1 MDTIALTMK
10 EQQRVTVIERVFRGE
25 LTMAKAAMVPGVCER
40 QRFRIKARVRKE
52 GVRGVIHGNRGRSS
66 PRKWSPTTHHRILE
80 LARRKYRGF
89 NDHHLTEKLAD
100 AEGIPVSRETV
111 RQILRHEGIAS
122 PPKRRPPRHR
132 ARRTRRP
139 TEGMLL
145 QVDGSPHDGLEGR
158 GPMLTLIRAIDD
170 ATAQVPGACFVD
182 HQTTGAYVQLFLAI
196 FAKKGL
202 PQAIYA
208 DRHSIFWT
216 DREPTREEQLAGR
229 RPRTQVG
236 RALDE
241 LGITLIPASSPQAK
255 GRVERL
261 WGTSGTGWSASCGWQ
276 APRPREGSRDDHLA
290 LATKWSYRHAS
301 L

>member
-1 MDTIALTMK
+1 VA
-10 EQQRVTVIERVFRGE
+10 
-25 LTMAKAAMVPGVCER
+25 
-40 QRFRIKARVRKE
+40 
-52 GVRGVIHGNRGRSS
+52 
-66 PRKWSPTTHHRILE
+66 
-80 LARRKYRGF
+80 LARGTYRGF
-89 NDHHLTEKLAD
+89 NDHHLTEKLTE

-111 RQILRHEGIAS
+111 RQLLRREGLAS
-122 PPKRRPPRHR
+122 PRKRRPPRHR

-145 QVDGSPHDGLEGR
+145 QVDGSPHDWLEGR
-158 GPMLTLIRAIDD
+158 GPTLTLVGAIDD

-182 HQTTGAYVQLFLAI
+182 HQTTGAYVQPFLAI

-241 LGITLIPASSPQAK
+241 LGITLIPAGSPQTK

-261 WGTSGTGWSASCGWQ
+261 WRGPSRTGSSVVAAGGRHDPRGGPGGAGLLPAPLQPALRETGGGDTRVARGGASPLGTQPVLHVPAGRGQGQHRGVSWRCP
-276 APRPREGSRDDHLA
+276 APS
-290 LATKWSYRHAS
+290 
-301 L
+301 